1 MSGVRSIHLKPSY
14 FANRL
19 PKQRGQA
26 AVEMALTLPILLLVL
41 FGIIVSVFT
50 FYAYIQV
57 SNAARE
63 GARAGSLFRL
73 TQPTGTLTL
82 DQTVQ
87 AAIYDSSTGKS
98 ALGNLSPT
106 SPSFNVATDVTV
118 LDSGIKTSPQQG
130 DVLTVTVRYS
140 YTLPIV
146 AATLPM
152 FPQPLRIV
160 RTVVME
166 VQ

>member
-1 MSGVRSIHLKPSY
+1 MSSLRSIHLKLSY

-26 AVEMALTLPILLLVL
+26 AVEMALTLPILLLIL

-63 GARAGSLFRL
+63 GARAGSLYRL
-73 TQPTGTLTL
+73 TGTTSGLSF

-98 ALGNLSPT
+98 ALGNLSPIPPNFYV
-106 SPSFNVATDVTV
+106 SSVVPGY
-118 LDSGIKTSPQQG
+118 SGNKASPQTG
-130 DVLTVTVRYS
+130 DILTVTVTYS
-140 YTLPIV
+140 YTMPIV
-146 AATLPM
+146 AAALPM